1 MEKEVLSEKEPV
13 ASTKTQKRNI
23 KNIPTMAFED
33 VIVLAE
39 AIWECASGKKVRKI
53 TLFDHLGKSPDS
65 GPSRTLISSS
75 SKYGLT
81 SGGYQAEYLELT
93 ELGGIASNP
102 DSTPRV
108 AAEAKFKL
116 AITSNKFLSHLY
128 ETYKT
133 TVPP

>member
-53 TLFDHLGKSPDS
+53 LCLIIWESRQIAVQV
-65 GPSRTLISSS
+65 GP
-75 SKYGLT
+75 
-81 SGGYQAEYLELT
+81 
-93 ELGGIASNP
+93 
-102 DSTPRV
+102 
-108 AAEAKFKL
+108 
-116 AITSNKFLSHLY
+116 
-128 ETYKT
+128 
-133 TVPP
+133 